1 MAKKTVKKASPAKK
15 AKGTKT
21 SDKKAVKK
29 TKAKSPVKKTA
40 GSKKAPVKKR
50 VITDKE
56 REQREANV
64 IANLEK
70 KKSKPLAKRPK
81 RTLTKSQV
89 SNLLDAIVEGM
100 KEKKAKNIA
109 ILDLTKIESRV
120 CDQFVICDADSK
132 IHVEAIADSVEETV
146 EKMTGERAFHSEG
159 HENSEWIL
167 VDYVNIVA
175 HIFLREAR
183 EHYNL
188 EALWGDAE
196 LELIN

>member
-1 MAKKTVKKASPAKK
+1 MAKKPLKKASPAKK

-21 SDKKAVKK
+21 TAKKTSKTKLPAKKAS
-29 TKAKSPVKKTA
+29 KAKKPV
-40 GSKKAPVKKR
+40 VKR

-70 KKSKPLAKRPK
+70 KKSKPGAKRPK
-81 RTLTKSQV
+81 RTLSKLQTT
-89 SNLLDAIVEGM
+89 NLLQAIVEGM

-132 IHVEAIADSVEETV
+132 IHVEAIADSVEEVV
-146 EKMTGERAFHSEG
+146 EKMTGEKAFHSEG
-159 HENSEWIL
+159 QENSEWIL